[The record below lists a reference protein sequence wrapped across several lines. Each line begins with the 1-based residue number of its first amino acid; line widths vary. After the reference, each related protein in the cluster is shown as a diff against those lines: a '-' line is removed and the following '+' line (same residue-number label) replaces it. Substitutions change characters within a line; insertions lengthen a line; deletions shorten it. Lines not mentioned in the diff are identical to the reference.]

1 MILKNSDNTKNMSH
15 DVDAQLVAINTYFM
29 NEIYE
34 LKRETSQLK
43 LLEKTGKCENSES
56 ILTDILKS
64 QICILQERILL

>member
-1 MILKNSDNTKNMSH
+1 MSY
-15 DVDAQLVAINTYFM
+15 DVDIQLVAINTYLK

-34 LKRETSQLK
+34 LKRQISQLK
-43 LLEKTGKCENSES
+43 VLEKTGKCENSES